1 SAALA
6 AVHDQVR
13 TGNNALAAG
22 EDSVVWQAQL
32 QVRSMLDVLGLD
44 PLAEPWVTGRG
55 TDDAARAALEAL
67 VPALLE
73 ERAEARRTKDWA
85 RADALRDRLQA
96 AGIVIEDSPDGARW
110 QLGWKGQRCWPEAPS
125 VAERCV
131 SRARRRGRRSA
142 AGDSAAAGS
151 RGAAPPRRPPNAPGT
166 RPPPARPPRRSAR
179 RRRSG
184 GAALAGLPR

>member
-1 SAALA
+1 MDDDLNVSAALA

-73 ERAEARRTKDWA
+73 ERVEARRTKDWA

-96 AGIVIEDSPDGARW
+96 
-110 QLGWKGQRCWPEAPS
+110 
-125 VAERCV
+125 
-131 SRARRRGRRSA
+131 RSEEHT
-142 AGDSAAAGS
+142 SELQS
-151 RGAAPPRRPPNAPGT
+151 RGHLVCR
-166 RPPPARPPRRSAR
+166 
-179 RRRSG
+179 
-184 GAALAGLPR
+184 LLL